1 MSSFQR
7 MRRLCPWKPHVKKGK
22 DPLPLKQPQYAGSP
36 GWILLTHNAQG
47 APEAWFVD
55 QADKATPLSVVL
67 DERMC
72 SDTVLRVTRLASD
85 VFLVCDVRW
94 LNGVNL
100 VEILPYSE
108 RRRRVTE
115 LLDLFHSPDLTAL
128 LTYEEVPP
136 STPIRGWE
144 TYDDRPGT
152 LGVFLPVEE

>member
-1 MSSFQR
+1 MDS
-7 MRRLCPWKPHVKKGK
+7 
-22 DPLPLKQPQYAGSP
+22 
-36 GWILLTHNAQG
+36 
-47 APEAWFVD
+47 
-55 QADKATPLSVVL
+55 ADKATPLSLIL
-67 DERMC
+67 DERLC

-85 VFLVCDVRW
+85 VFLVCDIRW

-100 VEILPYSE
+100 VETLSYPE
-108 RRRRVTE
+108 RYRRLTD

-152 LGVFLPVEE
+152 LGVFLPAEE